1 MQELV
6 DCFINNNEDEQDF
19 VFIIIYCVKGENDVM
34 DLSQPLFC
42 GICCYVIESQS
53 KLHLHVVANFVFYE

>member
-6 DCFINNNEDEQDF
+6 DGFINNNEDEQVF
-19 VFIIIYCVKGENDVM
+19 VFIIIYRVKGEKWCNGFVPAIVCD
-34 DLSQPLFC
+34 
-42 GICCYVIESQS
+42 ICCYVIESQS